1 MRAYVPDIILLV
13 LGLLVM
19 ALLLLLGAL
28 AQNWVALPC
37 FLGAAVVYH
46 TWFFHLIKV
55 IQRASSVDLSRF
67 EEEDDDDEPRFPS
80 A

>member
-1 MRAYVPDIILLV
+1 MRKHLPDIIILV
-13 LGLLVM
+13 LGVLVM

-28 AQNWVALPC
+28 AQNWVALFC

-46 TWFFHLIKV
+46 TWLRHLV
-55 IQRASSVDLSRF
+55 LFVQRISNIDLDRF
-67 EEEDDDDEPRFPS
+67 DDEDDDEDIFPS

>member
-1 MRAYVPDIILLV
+1 MKAHLPDIIILV
-13 LGLLVM
+13 GGVLVM

-46 TWFFHLIKV
+46 TWLRHLV
-55 IQRASSVDLSRF
+55 LFIQRLSNIDLDVD
-67 EEEDDDDEPRFPS
+67 DPDHDDEDIFPS

>member
-1 MRAYVPDIILLV
+1 MKAYAADILTLV

-28 AQNWVALPC
+28 SESWIALPC
-37 FLGAAVVYH
+37 FLAVAVVYH
-46 TWFFHLIKV
+46 TWFRHLV
-55 IQRASSVDLSRF
+55 LFVQRLSDIDL
-67 EEEDDDDEPRFPS
+67 EVEDKDDDDEDIFPT

>member
-1 MRAYVPDIILLV
+1 MKAYLADIILLV
-13 LGLLVM
+13 LGVPIM

-28 AQNWVALPC
+28 SQNWVALPC
-37 FLGAAVVYH
+37 FLGVAVVYH

-55 IQRASSVDLSRF
+55 VQRACGVDLSRF
-67 EEEDDDDEPRFPS
+67 DDEEDDDEPRFPS

>member
-1 MRAYVPDIILLV
+1 MKAYLPDISILL
-13 LGLLVM
+13 LGLPVM

-46 TWFFHLIKV
+46 TWFWHLIQFV
-55 IQRASSVDLSRF
+55 QRAAHIDLDL
-67 EEEDDDDEPRFPS
+67 EDHGDDDQDIFPS

>member
-1 MRAYVPDIILLV
+1 MKAYLPDIIMLV
-13 LGLLVM
+13 LGVLLM
-19 ALLLLLGAL
+19 ALLLLLGAM

-46 TWFFHLIKV
+46 TWLRLLV
-55 IQRASSVDLSRF
+55 NVVQRSSGVDLSRF
-67 EEEDDDDEPRFPS
+67 EDEEDDDEPPFPS